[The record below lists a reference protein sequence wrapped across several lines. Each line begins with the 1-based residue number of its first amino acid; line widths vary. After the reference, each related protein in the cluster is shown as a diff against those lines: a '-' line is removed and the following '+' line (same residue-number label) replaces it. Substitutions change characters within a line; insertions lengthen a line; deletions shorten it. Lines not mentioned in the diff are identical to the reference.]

1 MTAEIFENS
10 TVAYG
15 SIYDCVYC
23 SASAYEL
30 NKPLPHNLKY
40 VWNVGDVT
48 SGSTVFAIV
57 QRIIGKIS
65 VPFV

>member
-1 MTAEIFENS
+1 MAAAVT
-10 TVAYG
+10 
-15 SIYDCVYC
+15 VYC
-23 SASAYEL
+23 TRSSYEL
-30 NKPLPHNLKY
+30 NRQLAHKLKY

-48 SGSTVFAIV
+48 SGSEFAAIF